1 MIQKVTLETEEMR
14 FNTGISAMMEFVN
27 SATKWGGAPAALLE
41 PFTLL
46 LSPYA
51 PHIAEEFWAELGH
64 STSLAA
70 EPWPEV
76 IEEYLVEDSIKMAV
90 QVNGKVRA
98 TIELPVDA
106 DEELAVAT
114 ALKEANVLKYTDG
127 MTIKKQ
133 IYRAGKILNLVV
145 GK

>member
-1 MIQKVTLETEEMR
+1 
-14 FNTGISAMMEFVN
+14 
-27 SATKWGGAPAALLE
+27 
-41 PFTLL
+41 
-46 LSPYA
+46 
-51 PHIAEEFWAELGH
+51 
-64 STSLAA
+64 
-70 EPWPEV
+70 V

-114 ALKEANVLKYTDG
+114 AIKEANVLKYTDG